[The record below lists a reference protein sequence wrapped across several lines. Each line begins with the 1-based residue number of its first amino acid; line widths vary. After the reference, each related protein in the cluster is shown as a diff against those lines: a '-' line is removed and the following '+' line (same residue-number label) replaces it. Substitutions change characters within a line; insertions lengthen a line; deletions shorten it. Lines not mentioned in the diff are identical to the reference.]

1 MGIEDNI
8 AGFQGTLGFTIGKK
22 SKLIRDGLSVTASDA
37 DRNLLIKVRS
47 LGDIEME
54 AFANGKSLGEAT
66 TISSADDYAE
76 VLIPLNHN
84 LAWGGTIESL
94 EVSLRGAK
102 GTLVEVDAI
111 EVIR

>member
-1 MGIEDNI
+1 M
-8 AGFQGTLGFTIGKK
+8 
-22 SKLIRDGLSVTASDA
+22 TASDA

-47 LGDIEME
+47 VGDIELE

-66 TISSADDYAE
+66 TISSADQYAE

-84 LAWGGTIESL
+84 VAWSGTIESL
-94 EVSLRGAK
+94 EVGFRAAK
-102 GTLVEVDAI
+102 GTLVELDAI